1 MKGSF
6 KNDPFIKVFFQILL
20 TFQIFKIIMNELLK
34 MSKQNKKLKKTLIFD
49 INAGITCPNA
59 NECKS
64 YVVMNANGKTSL
76 IDGDDN
82 IFRCYAASQENQYPN
97 VYKARKYNLD
107 LIKKTLNAKN
117 GFYKTYE
124 LINASI
130 QNHIT
135 KNINKV
141 RIHSSGDFFNGEYL
155 RAWFAVARLN
165 PQLKFYCY
173 SKSLHLFGTNISI
186 PDNFF
191 LTASMGGL
199 RDDLIHKGF
208 FKRYAIVVN
217 SEAEAIKKGIEHTGK
232 PYEIDKDDSH
242 CFKPEPF
249 ALLIHGTQK
258 KGYFKN
264 LKK

>member
-1 MKGSF
+1 
-6 KNDPFIKVFFQILL
+6 
-20 TFQIFKIIMNELLK
+20 MNELLK
-34 MSKQNKKLKKTLIFD
+34 MSKENKKLKKTLIFD
-49 INAGITCPNA
+49 LPAGRTCPMA
-59 NECKS
+59 SECHS
-64 YVVMNANGKTSL
+64 YVVMNDNGKTS
-76 IDGDDN
+76 IKDGENN

-107 LIKKTLNAKN
+107 LILKTLNSED

-130 QNHIT
+130 QKHIT
-135 KNINKV
+135 KNIDKV

-155 RAWFAVARLN
+155 RSWFAVARLN

-173 SKSLHLFGTNISI
+173 SKSLHLFGTNVSI

-191 LTASMGGL
+191 LTASMGSKMD
-199 RDDLIHKGF
+199 RLIHAGY
-208 FKRYAIVVN
+208 FKRWAIVVN
-217 SEAEAIKKGIEHTGK
+217 SKEEAIKKGIEHIGK
-232 PYEIDKDDSH
+232 PYKIDKDDSS
-242 CFKPEPF
+242 CFKPDPF

-264 LKK
+264 LKTYL

>member
-1 MKGSF
+1 
-6 KNDPFIKVFFQILL
+6 
-20 TFQIFKIIMNELLK
+20 MNELLK
-34 MSKQNKKLKKTLIFD
+34 MSKGNKKLKNTLIFD
-49 INAGITCPNA
+49 LPAGKTCPNA

-64 YVVMNANGKTSL
+64 YVVMNDNGKTN
-76 IDGDDN
+76 IKDGENN

-107 LIKKTLNAKN
+107 LIKKTLNVKN

-130 QNHIT
+130 QKHIT

-141 RIHSSGDFFNGEYL
+141 RILSSGDFFNGEYL
-155 RAWFAVARLN
+155 RSWLAVARLN
-165 PQLKFYCY
+165 PQLRFYCY

-186 PDNFF
+186 PENFF

-199 RDDLIHKGF
+199 RDDLIHKGH
-208 FKRYAIVVN
+208 FKRWAIVVN
-217 SEAEAIKKGIEHTGK
+217 SEDEAIKKGIEHIGK

-242 CFKPEPF
+242 CFKPDPF
-249 ALLIHGTQK
+249 ALLIHGKQK

-264 LKK
+264 LK

>member
-1 MKGSF
+1 
-6 KNDPFIKVFFQILL
+6 
-20 TFQIFKIIMNELLK
+20 MNELLK
-34 MSKQNKKLKKTLIFD
+34 MSKGNKKLKNTLIFD
-49 INAGITCPNA
+49 LPAGKTCPMA

-64 YVVMNANGKTSL
+64 FVVMNAKGKTEL
-76 IDGDDN
+76 KDGENN
-82 IFRCYAASQENQYPN
+82 IFRCYAASQEAQYKN
-97 VYKARKYNLD
+97 VYNARKYNFD
-107 LIKKTLNAKN
+107 LIKNSLISDAFKN
-117 GFYKTYE
+117 EKINTID
-124 LINASI
+124 LINKSI
-130 QNHIT
+130 QKHIT

-165 PQLKFYCY
+165 PLMKFYCY
-173 SKSLHLFGTNISI
+173 SKSLHLFGTNVSI

-191 LTASMGGL
+191 LTASMGGK

-208 FKRYAIVVN
+208 FKRWAIVVN
-217 SEAEAIKKGIEHTGK
+217 SEEEAIKKGIEHIGK
-232 PYEIDKDDSH
+232 PYKIDKDDSS
-242 CFKPEPF
+242 CFKPDPF

>member
-1 MKGSF
+1 
-6 KNDPFIKVFFQILL
+6 
-20 TFQIFKIIMNELLK
+20 MNELLK
-34 MSKQNKKLKKTLIFD
+34 MSKGNKKLKNTLIFD
-49 INAGITCPNA
+49 LPSGKTCPKA
-59 NECKS
+59 NECLA
-64 YVVMNANGKTSL
+64 YVEMNAKGKTELKEGKNS
-76 IDGDDN
+76 
-82 IFRCYAASQENQYPN
+82 IFRCFAASQENQYPN

-107 LIKKTLNAKN
+107 LIKNSLISDAFKN
-117 GFYKTYE
+117 NKINTID
-124 LINASI
+124 LINKSI
-130 QNHIT
+130 QKHIT
-135 KNINKV
+135 KNIDKV
-141 RIHSSGDFFNGEYL
+141 RIHSSGDFFSGEYL
-155 RAWFAVARLN
+155 RSWLAVARLN

-217 SEAEAIKKGIEHTGK
+217 SEAEAIKKGLEHIGK
-232 PYEIDKDDSH
+232 PYKIDKDDSS
-242 CFKPEPF
+242 CFKPDPF

-264 LKK
+264 LK

>member
-1 MKGSF
+1 MK
-6 KNDPFIKVFFQILL
+6 Q
-20 TFQIFKIIMNELLK
+20 LLK

-49 INAGITCPNA
+49 LPSGKTCPMA
-59 NECKS
+59 SECHS
-64 YVVMNANGKTSL
+64 YAVMNNNGRLTVK
-76 IDGDDN
+76 DGDKN
-82 IFRCYAASQENQYPN
+82 KFRCFAASQEAQYPN

-107 LIKKTLNAKN
+107 LILESLKGEY

-130 QNHIT
+130 EKHKT
-135 KNINKV
+135 RNINKV

-155 RAWFAVARLN
+155 RCWFAVARLN
-165 PQLKFYCY
+165 PLMKFYCY
-173 SKSLHLFGTNISI
+173 SKSLHLFGTNVSI

-191 LTASMGGL
+191 LTASMGGK
-199 RDDLIHKGF
+199 RDDLIHKGY
-208 FKRYAIVVN
+208 FKRWAIVVN
-217 SEAEAIKKGIEHTGK
+217 SEDEAIKKGIEHIGK
-232 PYEIDKDDSH
+232 PYKIDKDDSS
-242 CFKPEPF
+242 CFKPDPF

>member
-1 MKGSF
+1 
-6 KNDPFIKVFFQILL
+6 
-20 TFQIFKIIMNELLK
+20 MNELLK
-34 MSKQNKKLKKTLIFD
+34 MSKGNKKLKNTLIFD
-49 INAGITCPNA
+49 LPSGKTCPKA
-59 NECKS
+59 NECLA
-64 YVVMNANGKTSL
+64 YVEMNAKGKTELKEGKNS
-76 IDGDDN
+76 
-82 IFRCYAASQENQYPN
+82 IFRCFAASQENQYPN

-107 LIKKTLNAKN
+107 LIKNFLISDAFKN
-117 GFYKTYE
+117 NKINTID
-124 LINASI
+124 LINKSI
-130 QNHIT
+130 QKHIT
-135 KNINKV
+135 KNIDKV
-141 RIHSSGDFFNGEYL
+141 RIHSSGDFFSGEYL
-155 RAWFAVARLN
+155 RSWLAVARLN

-217 SEAEAIKKGIEHTGK
+217 SEDEAIKKGIEHIGK

-242 CFKPEPF
+242 CFKSDPF

-264 LKK
+264 LK

>member
-1 MKGSF
+1 
-6 KNDPFIKVFFQILL
+6 
-20 TFQIFKIIMNELLK
+20 MNEFLK
-34 MSKQNKKLKKTLIFD
+34 MSKENKKLKKTLIFD
-49 INAGITCPNA
+49 LPSGKTCPMA
-59 NECKS
+59 YECHS
-64 YVVMNANGKTSL
+64 YAVMNDNGKLTVK
-76 IDGDDN
+76 DGN
-82 IFRCYAASQENQYPN
+82 NNKFRCFAASQEAQYPN

-107 LIKKTLNAKN
+107 LILESLKGEY
-117 GFYKTYE
+117 GFYRTYK
-124 LINASI
+124 LINDSI
-130 QNHIT
+130 QKHKT
-135 KNINKV
+135 RNINKV
-141 RIHSSGDFFNGEYL
+141 RIHSSGDFFSGEYL
-155 RAWFAVARLN
+155 RCWFAVARLN

-217 SEAEAIKKGIEHTGK
+217 SEAEAIKKGIEHIGK
-232 PYEIDKDDSH
+232 PYKIDKDDSS
-242 CFKPEPF
+242 CFKPDPF

-264 LKK
+264 LK